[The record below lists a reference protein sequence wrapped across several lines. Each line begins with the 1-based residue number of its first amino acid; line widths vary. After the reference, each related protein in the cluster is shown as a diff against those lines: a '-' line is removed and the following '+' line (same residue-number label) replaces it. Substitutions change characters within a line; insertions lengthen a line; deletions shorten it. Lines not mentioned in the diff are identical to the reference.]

1 MGAQREMRL
10 EWVPGP
16 GHAGPIHLARRS
28 SLKKEIQNL
37 EIFKEAD
44 TGIGGEQ
51 WTLDWTGEMSLG

>member
-1 MGAQREMRL
+1 MRL

-37 EIFKEAD
+37 EMFKEAD